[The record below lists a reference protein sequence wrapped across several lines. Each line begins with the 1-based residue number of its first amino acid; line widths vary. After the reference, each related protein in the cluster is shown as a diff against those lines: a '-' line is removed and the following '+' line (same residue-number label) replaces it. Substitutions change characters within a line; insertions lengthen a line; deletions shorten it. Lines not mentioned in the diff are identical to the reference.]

1 MTSTFPDDNVS
12 AQEEFVSEAPVIPA
26 CPLRRRKNARTR
38 RSVQFEQVQD
48 SVQEEST
55 SGPSQQESD
64 FVTFAKVKELTQ
76 RYQLMAVAD
85 EIRLNYF

>member
-1 MTSTFPDDNVS
+1 MV
-12 AQEEFVSEAPVIPA
+12 PA
-26 CPLRRRKNARTR
+26 FLLRRRKNA
-38 RSVQFEQVQD
+38 RSVQFEQVQHY
-48 SVQEEST
+48 VQEEST

-85 EIRLNYF
+85 ETRRNYF

>member
-1 MTSTFPDDNVS
+1 MTSTFPNDNVS

-38 RSVQFEQVQD
+38 PSVQFEQVQD

-64 FVTFAKVKELTQ
+64 FVTSATVKELTL

>member
-1 MTSTFPDDNVS
+1 M
-12 AQEEFVSEAPVIPA
+12 SEAPVIPA
-26 CPLRRRKNARTR
+26 CLLRHRKNARIR
-38 RSVQFEQVQD
+38 PSVQFQQVQD

-76 RYQLMAVAD
+76 R
-85 EIRLNYF
+85 